1 MARSLAVAIVTAL
14 TAAAPAVASA
24 RSLVTSPLLWATVNV
39 CDTADNPDTIG
50 VRGSMPG
57 SGRSGEQMYIRFR
70 VQYFS
75 RSEGRWHN
83 ITRGADSGWVA
94 VGSARF
100 RVRQAGWS
108 FRFLAPTDGT
118 TDLLRGVAVFEWR
131 RGDKVVNHAQKRT
144 TARHRSATGA
154 DPPGYSSSNCEISGP
169 GPTGPTGEDSPPPT

>member
-1 MARSLAVAIVTAL
+1 MAGSLVVAIVTAL
-14 TAAAPAVASA
+14 TVAAPAAA
-24 RSLVTSPLLWATVNV
+24 KPPSLTGSPLLWVTVNV
-39 CDTADNPDTIG
+39 CDTAKNPDTIG

-83 ITRGADSGWVA
+83 VTQGADSGWVA

-108 FRFLAPTDGT
+108 FRFVPPADGT
-118 TDLLRGVAVFEWR
+118 SNLLRGVAVFEWR

-144 TARHRSATGA
+144 TGAHRSATGA
-154 DPPGYSSSNCEISGP
+154 DPPGYSASNCEIKAAP
-169 GPTGPTGEDSPPPT
+169 ASPPPT